1 MEKEVVVKY
10 HREYTIIEISSLSHV
25 HITKWIELQGGLT
38 GRLKTQEN
46 ILKYGKYLLFENS
59 RKNRKALV
67 IGFVYH
73 FLSLNTSSIKTCGS
87 NSYLF
92 L

>member
-10 HREYTIIEISSLSHV
+10 HRGYTIIEIPSLSHV

-46 ILKYGKYLLFENS
+46 ILKYGK
-59 RKNRKALV
+59 
-67 IGFVYH
+67 
-73 FLSLNTSSIKTCGS
+73 
-87 NSYLF
+87 
-92 L
+92 